1 MNIEHIKTSIAT
13 EREQLVTHPLYAS
26 IKTIDDIRVFMEHHV
41 YAVWDFMSLLKSL
54 QLGLTCTRVPWTP
67 KGSALTRYL
76 INEIVTGEEC
86 DIHPN
91 GGRASHFELYHD
103 AMSEAG
109 CNVHPV
115 DNFINQVNNG
125 SQVAAALN
133 NCNAPVAAA
142 QFVHDT
148 FGFIG
153 NDKLHIVASV
163 FTFGREDLIP
173 DMFLKIVKEVSTEHK
188 GALDIFL
195 FYLER
200 HIEVDGEHHS
210 HLAHEMVAELC
221 GNDEQKWEE
230 AIVAAKAAL
239 NSRLALWDGIY
250 KEINKK

>member
-1 MNIEHIKTSIAT
+1 MNIGHIKSEIAA
-13 EREQLVTHPLYAS
+13 EREKLVQHPLYAS
-26 IKTIDDIRVFMEHHV
+26 IRSINDIRTFMEHHV
-41 YAVWDFMSLLKSL
+41 YAVWDFMSLLKAL

-67 KGSALTRYL
+67 RGSALTRYL

-109 CNVHPV
+109 CNVMPI
-115 DNFINQVNNG
+115 DSFITSVNNG
-125 SQVAAALN
+125 TDINAALN
-133 NCNAPVAAA
+133 QCNTPTAAA
-142 QFVHDT
+142 QFVKDT

-173 DMFLKIVKEVSTEHK
+173 DMFLKIVKEVSAEHK
-188 GALDIFL
+188 GALDIL
-195 FYLER
+195 IFYLDR

-210 HLAHEMVAELC
+210 HLAHDMVAELC
-221 GNDEQKWEE
+221 GNDEIKWNE

-250 KEINKK
+250 SRLANK